1 LFSPWQIILSMA
13 YYGKRRP
20 AAWPKSILGP
30 ATFQTVSQAIKMSAS
45 VTEEGVALVHWL
57 RAPTSLGGLGL
68 HNPICVTGVSL
79 VTYPSNPCPPDIAFY
94 LISFVSPSYPVIA
107 RAFPSF
113 PEKV

>member
-1 LFSPWQIILSMA
+1 MA

-20 AAWPKSILGP
+20 TAWPKSILGP

-57 RAPTSLGGLGL
+57 RAPISLGGLGL

-79 VTYPSNPCPPDIAFY
+79 VTCPLNP
-94 LISFVSPSYPVIA
+94 
-107 RAFPSF
+107 
-113 PEKV
+113 

>member
-1 LFSPWQIILSMA
+1 MA

-20 AAWPKSILGP
+20 TAWPKSRLGP

-57 RAPTSLGGLGL
+57 RAPISLGGLGL

-79 VTYPSNPCPPDIAFY
+79 VTCPLNP
-94 LISFVSPSYPVIA
+94 
-107 RAFPSF
+107 
-113 PEKV
+113 